1 MLFIKMYL
9 CFALFSHS
17 TLKTEIS
24 FRNLTRIEFNEK
36 ENSFDTEPIDELLL
50 KTVTTHHR

>member
-1 MLFIKMYL
+1 MLCIKMYL
-9 CFALFSHS
+9 CLALFSHS

-24 FRNLTRIEFNEK
+24 FRNLMIEFNEK

-50 KTVTTHHR
+50 KTVTSHHR